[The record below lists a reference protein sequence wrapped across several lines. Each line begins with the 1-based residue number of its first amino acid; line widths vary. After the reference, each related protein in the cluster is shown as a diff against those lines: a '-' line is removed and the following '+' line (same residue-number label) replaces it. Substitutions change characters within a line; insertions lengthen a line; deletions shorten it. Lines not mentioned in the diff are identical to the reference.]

1 MLMMLQPPPTDG
13 TAGTAK
19 TVTITENACAIVN
32 IVRYYRS
39 LSVRLLK

>member
-1 MLMMLQPPPTDG
+1 MLQPPPTDG

-32 IVRYYRS
+32 IVRQSHY
-39 LSVRLLK
+39 LGVRLLR